1 MSRRPGIGLPS
12 EKAPRL
18 LRSSRGAGVK
28 LAKHRL
34 PGAIL
39 LLLLFGV
46 AAHSAAADQP
56 DKDDP
61 VFEDLLAVRKGLI
74 DAYNAHDMD
83 ALLSFCHE
91 DIIVTWQNAEVSR
104 GREGIRAYYEKMM
117 KGEKRVVDDLKA
129 NPTVDDRAVF
139 FGENTAV
146 SRGQMNDHYRLRD
159 GSDFAL
165 NSRWSATLVKEDGKW
180 LVASFHASTNAF
192 DNDILR
198 MVVKKATI
206 FSGGT
211 ALVVGLVLGIGVFW
225 LIAKRGRK
233 PA

>member
-1 MSRRPGIGLPS
+1 MT
-12 EKAPRL
+12 RL
-18 LRSSRGAGVK
+18 QRA
-28 LAKHRL
+28 A
-34 PGAIL
+34 AFL
-39 LLLLFGV
+39 LLVGM
-46 AAHSAAADQP
+46 AAHAVAADQP

-61 VFEDLLAVRKGLI
+61 VFQDLLAVRQGLI

-165 NSRWSATLVKEDGKW
+165 NSRWSATLVKEDGQW
-180 LVASFHASTNAF
+180 LVGAFHASTNAF

-198 MVVKKATI
+198 MVARKSAI
-206 FSGGT
+206 FAGGT
-211 ALVVGLVLGIGVFW
+211 ALVVGLVLGSGGFW